1 MLSGYD
7 LFKFRFQRLID
18 GPDGSGLG
26 LDGPAVVGEQAVHLI
41 LHIGQLRVYQR
52 REALSQLGQNGLCL
66 LYTSPS
72 PRD

>member
-7 LFKFRFQRLID
+7 FFKFRFQRLID

-41 LHIGQLRVYQR
+41 LNIGQLRVYQR
-52 REALSQLGQNGLCL
+52 REALLS
-66 LYTSPS
+66 
-72 PRD
+72 